1 VGLAAGLERTKM
13 DSWEKNGPLLHP
25 PRTGHGG
32 SLRDAAWIAAVAV
45 AAAAADYCVRRG
57 ERVLETKETG
67 GSSPLLLLL
76 LLLDFRL
83 HLHLHLDSP
92 PLCCLFLLEPPFLA
106 QKWNPGEKKKR
117 KKKERKGKRKERR
130 RNVFFNF
137 RLDHECR
144 PRVRVANQTSIHP
157 PSFMTNHDAD
167 FSPARN
173 HLVLQSTASF
183 LTARLLSSR
192 EKRSSRSTVALC
204 G

>member
-45 AAAAADYCVRRG
+45 AAAAAADYCVRRG

-144 PRVRVANQTSIHP
+144 PRVQTTSADHESEWQTKHQYTP
-157 PSFMTNHDAD
+157 PHS
-167 FSPARN
+167 
-173 HLVLQSTASF
+173 
-183 LTARLLSSR
+183 
-192 EKRSSRSTVALC
+192 
-204 G
+204 